1 MLYLVTNQ
9 QRLFDNDIHCISIND
24 SLDLLNSVT
33 QLQFDT
39 ETTGKNPHLNKILCI
54 QFGSKDKFQIVVDT
68 TTIDIHRYKLVIE
81 NKNIIGHNLKFD
93 LQFLYNHGIIP
104 RKVYDTMIVEQL
116 LYLGYPSKGNI
127 GGIGYSLADVAQR
140 RLGIYLD
147 KSVRGEIIWRGLDD
161 RVIRYAANDVVV
173 LEDILESQWKDCIDR
188 QCTIG
193 AQLENKVVPA
203 MAYLEWC
210 GIKLDEDKWKEKML
224 HDKKRLEEALDN
236 LNNYCLNHPKLQK
249 FKKINNQL
257 DLFSDITNIKPYFA
271 IDWQKNEAKQVFK
284 LLGFN
289 INTVSK
295 TTGKE
300 AESLLE
306 KNLASQKGIDDELL
320 KLYFNYQEA
329 YKVTTSFGQ
338 GFINA
343 INPIT
348 GRLHT
353 QFKQLGAASGRMSCG
368 GSKDEELARLK
379 HINPKDCPM
388 PNIQQLP
395 ANEETREAF
404 VSEEGNLFVSCD
416 YSALESRLGADIYQE
431 PAMLEEFLHGSGDM
445 HSLCAKMV
453 FHEELKD
460 VAVKDI
466 KKVRPDLRKLVKS
479 VEFAKQFGGSEHA
492 IAGTLGCSI
501 EEASKFSQAYDTGFK
516 GVTKFK
522 QFGAKEVKEKGY
534 VLICKYTGH
543 KMYWW
548 DWKEWKDFQDKTK
561 ADGYW
566 DEYRRIKNYN
576 PEDSRVID
584 VKRKF
589 KASSKW
595 ERMALNGPTQ
605 GTGVIILKDS
615 MIALFNWIVDNNYFN
630 KIKLCAAVHD
640 ELCIEFPEELTTFP
654 KFLENLMQQSAARYC
669 KSLPIPAEASVG
681 KFWIH

>member
-1 MLYLVTNQ
+1 MIYLVTNQ
-9 QRLFDNDIHCISIND
+9 QRLFEDDIHCISIND
-24 SLDLLNSVT
+24 SLDLINSVT

-39 ETTGKNPHLNKILCI
+39 ETTGKNPHLSKILCI

-68 TTIDIHRYKLVIE
+68 TTIDINNYKLVLE

-93 LQFLYNHGIIP
+93 LQFLYNYGIIP
-104 RKVYDTMIVEQL
+104 RKVYDTLIVEQL
-116 LYLGYPSKGNI
+116 LYLGYPSKGSI

-173 LEDILESQWKDCIDR
+173 LEDILESQWKDCIER
-188 QCTIG
+188 QCTLG
-193 AQLENKVVPA
+193 AQLENRVVPA

-210 GIKLDEDKWKEKML
+210 GIKLDENKWKEKML
-224 HDKKRLEEALDN
+224 HDKEKLTEALES
-236 LNNYCLNHPKLQK
+236 LNNYCLEHPKLQK
-249 FKKINNQL
+249 FKKVNNQL
-257 DLFSDITNIKPYFA
+257 DLFSDNIDIKPYFA

-368 GSKDEELARLK
+368 GNKDEELARLK
-379 HINPKDCPM
+379 HLNPKDCPM

-404 VSEEGNLFVSCD
+404 ISEQGNLFVSCD

-479 VEFAKQFGGSEHA
+479 VEFAKQF
-492 IAGTLGCSI
+492 
-501 EEASKFSQAYDTGFK
+501 K
-516 GVTKFK
+516 
-522 QFGAKEVKEKGY
+522 
-534 VLICKYTGH
+534 
-543 KMYWW
+543 
-548 DWKEWKDFQDKTK
+548 
-561 ADGYW
+561 
-566 DEYRRIKNYN
+566 
-576 PEDSRVID
+576 
-584 VKRKF
+584 
-589 KASSKW
+589 
-595 ERMALNGPTQ
+595 
-605 GTGVIILKDS
+605 
-615 MIALFNWIVDNNYFN
+615 
-630 KIKLCAAVHD
+630 
-640 ELCIEFPEELTTFP
+640 
-654 KFLENLMQQSAARYC
+654 
-669 KSLPIPAEASVG
+669 
-681 KFWIH
+681 